1 VAEDDNFFSRWSR
14 RKVQKQTGEP
24 LPETPVSLASAP
36 TLARSGVPSGISSG
50 SVLPDAT
57 VAKAGTETPP
67 DGLPL
72 QPPEGQSRPQE
83 KAPPP
88 TLADVAEL
96 TKESDFSRFVG
107 SDVSPDVRNAAM
119 KKLFSDP
126 HFNVMDGLD
135 IYIDDYSIPSP
146 MSKEFART
154 LVSAKF
160 MKLFDEPEQTPQTQP
175 AAAGAT
181 DTDTAKDTVWPR
193 RPQTPEPPERPPKKP
208 PKKSPKKP
216 PKKPL
221 RLPPS
226 PSPTAPGRPSGPLST
241 PTLTPTPTPSPS
253 AP

>member
-1 VAEDDNFFSRWSR
+1 MAEDDNFFSRWSR

-50 SVLPDAT
+50 SVAPKAT

-67 DGLPL
+67 DGLSL

-175 AAAGAT
+175 AAAGAK
-181 DTDTAKDTVWPR
+181 DTAKDTAADTVAETAADTGNARETAEEAAKETAP
-193 RPQTPEPPERPPKKP
+193 PSTLPEPN
-208 PKKSPKKP
+208 
-216 PKKPL
+216 
-221 RLPPS
+221 
-226 PSPTAPGRPSGPLST
+226 GSGPAGLAS
-241 PTLTPTPTPSPS
+241 PTLTPTPPPSPS

>member
-181 DTDTAKDTVWPR
+181 DTAKDTVAETAADTGTARETAEEAPEEVAKEAAKETA
-193 RPQTPEPPERPPKKP
+193 PPSTLPEPN
-208 PKKSPKKP
+208 
-216 PKKPL
+216 
-221 RLPPS
+221 
-226 PSPTAPGRPSGPLST
+226 GSGPAGLAS